1 MDHHHQPVQNSEVY
15 VFKVDPQVH
24 SSHPPPLS
32 PLTPC
37 DTRSMTPVPDT
48 MPIPPLDFRNPGPKF
63 HQRLATAVH
72 VLGTEATALSCLKYL
87 YETDPIGRQGFDQA
101 VQVITRCIQHRG
113 ELIICGV
120 GKSGHIAKKLVAT
133 MNSLRVAAT
142 FLHPTE
148 ALHGD
153 LGKVGDYDAILLITY
168 SGRTP
173 ELLQLL
179 PHFNPSLPLLIITS
193 HTHPSTC
200 MIFDQR
206 PDAILLPAP
215 IHESELRSFG
225 VSAPTTSTTIALA
238 LGDALAVTIS
248 REIHPDVS
256 EVFLRNHP
264 GGAIGQAEQ
273 NSKKVVE
280 LATCISEIPFIT
292 EDRTVTPQGMHVVM
306 AGYKSSS
313 GWVRYSNESVVP
325 PRKIRRLLPED
336 MNLLATDIPGLI
348 VANKDW
354 IPVPADM
361 PLREAA
367 TWIMSLKESHI
378 SGARM
383 YDDYSIVAVALNGVT
398 TGVVE
403 VGTILSSS

>member
-1 MDHHHQPVQNSEVY
+1 ML
-15 VFKVDPQVH
+15 F
-24 SSHPPPLS
+24 
-32 PLTPC
+32 
-37 DTRSMTPVPDT
+37 RS
-48 MPIPPLDFRNPGPKF
+48 
-63 HQRLATAVH
+63 
-72 VLGTEATALSCLKYL
+72 
-87 YETDPIGRQGFDQA
+87 
-101 VQVITRCIQHRG
+101 
-113 ELIICGV
+113 
-120 GKSGHIAKKLVAT
+120 
-133 MNSLRVAAT
+133 
-142 FLHPTE
+142 
-148 ALHGD
+148 
-153 LGKVGDYDAILLITY
+153 
-168 SGRTP
+168 
-173 ELLQLL
+173 
-179 PHFNPSLPLLIITS
+179 
-193 HTHPSTC
+193 
-200 MIFDQR
+200 
-206 PDAILLPAP
+206 
-215 IHESELRSFG
+215 
-225 VSAPTTSTTIALA
+225 
-238 LGDALAVTIS
+238 
-248 REIHPDVS
+248 PDVS

-383 YDDYSIVAVALNGVT
+383 YDDYSIVAVEIGRAHV
-398 TGVVE
+398 
-403 VGTILSSS
+403 